1 MTDAKSGAS
10 DSGPRYEVR
19 DANVRRLVQLGLS
32 LCLVIAL
39 VLLGVARLIGYLTSH
54 QPQGRPVS
62 PLATASDLPPQPRLQ
77 IAPRLDLAQKRNADD
92 AALNSY
98 AWIDRPSGTIRI
110 PIDRAMQLL
119 ADRARTSRN
128 LTTTHAP
135 NHAVSSTPR
144 HKER

>member
-10 DSGPRYEVR
+10 DAGPRYEVR
-19 DANVRRLVQLGLS
+19 DANVRRLLQLGLS

-54 QPQGRPVS
+54 QPQDRPVS
-62 PLATASDLPPQPRLQ
+62 PIATASDLPPQPRLQ
-77 IAPRLDLAQKRNADD
+77 IAPRLDLAQKRKADD

-110 PIDRAMQLL
+110 PIDHAMQVL
-119 ADRARTSRN
+119 AERARTSRN
-128 LTTTHAP
+128 LTTTQVP
-135 NHAVSSTPR
+135 NHAAVGLALR
-144 HKER
+144 